1 LSAALQHLLFEFY
14 ILNFSFID
22 FAKTP
27 QINFVTSSQ
36 MKVRESS
43 RWRLPYLVT
52 WSVSKFRE
60 IIFKDSRYS
69 CFINEI
75 ENNYIFNSSS

>member
-14 ILNFSFID
+14 KLNFSFID

-27 QINFVTSSQ
+27 QIQFTTRPQ
-36 MKVRESS
+36 TKVREFS

-52 WSVSKFRE
+52 WSVSYFRA
-60 IIFKDSRYS
+60 ILFKDSR
-69 CFINEI
+69 
-75 ENNYIFNSSS
+75 